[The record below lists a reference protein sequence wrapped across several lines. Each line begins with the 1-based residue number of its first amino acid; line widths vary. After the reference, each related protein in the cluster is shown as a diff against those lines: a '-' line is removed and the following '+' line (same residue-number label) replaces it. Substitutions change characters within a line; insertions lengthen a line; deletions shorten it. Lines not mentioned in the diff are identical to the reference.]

1 MRLEYRLEDT
11 MKSAG
16 QHQVPRLYQMNAS
29 GHIDA
34 EDQHCISALT
44 VMWSAMSQHI
54 TAQAYITNSGPSQR
68 QPYGFADAVDLK
80 AVCTC
85 RSPPPSAFCCGTGED
100 FDMAE
105 YEVLRFDQRD
115 SEGSPS
121 EATSASEPDSSPVT
135 PSLTPLFLSPSTPCP
150 PSPPSPP
157 PTPPAPE
164 RPEEVGGRG
173 AQAASSS
180 PQLRL
185 AKRKAPEVHVLVHV
199 AAQLLPAS
207 LLPLPLPS
215 AHTPLIQRAVTYSP
229 LH

>member
-1 MRLEYRLEDT
+1 
-11 MKSAG
+11 
-16 QHQVPRLYQMNAS
+16 
-29 GHIDA
+29 
-34 EDQHCISALT
+34 
-44 VMWSAMSQHI
+44 MSQHI
-54 TAQAYITNSGPSQR
+54 TAQAYITNSGPKQK
-68 QPYGFADAVDLK
+68 QPYGFCRCSRPEGG
-80 AVCTC
+80 CTC
-85 RSPPPSAFCCGTGED
+85 RSPPPSAFPCGAGED
-100 FDMAE
+100 FDMTE

-121 EATSASEPDSSPVT
+121 EATPASSPDSSPDT
-135 PSLTPLFLSPSTPCP
+135 LSLTPLPSPSSTPSP
-150 PSPPSPP
+150 PSPPSTPSPP

-207 LLPLPLPS
+207 NCPPTPS
-215 AHTPLIQRAVTYSP
+215 PHHLSPESGDVLTPSLISAAVCRHKSSRSSSSATTLQTHFFCAVGAESC
-229 LH
+229 LNCGGITACLNNG